1 MSSKLNC
8 LKIPEST
15 FVQDKV
21 NNLEKYMK
29 FLQAP
34 VKTIPFYLPPHYKFF
49 QPNREQDKQYW
60 KEVAIEFLKQKHN
73 VDITRCG
80 FPIKMYIGGPS
91 YEPYFI
97 TLIL

>member
-1 MSSKLNC
+1 
-8 LKIPEST
+8 
-15 FVQDKV
+15 
-21 NNLEKYMK
+21 MK

-97 TLIL
+97 TLILWEEIIIGLTKKLVTLYMVEYLAMLD